1 MKEKWVVSAKG
12 ADFKT
17 IGEHFGIDPVIAR
30 IMRNRGLTD
39 LEEMEHYLHGDEKD
53 LIDPHLLKDVDL
65 AAEII
70 LKKAKEQKKIRI
82 IGDYDIDGIQSTYI
96 LYCAL
101 QRIGTEADFV
111 IPHRIRDGYG
121 MNENLCH

>member
-17 IGEHFGIDPVIAR
+17 IGEHFRIDPVIAR

-70 LKKAKEQKKIRI
+70 LKKAKVQCRSFRKKLRRKKRSESSEIM
-82 IGDYDIDGIQSTYI
+82 T
-96 LYCAL
+96 
-101 QRIGTEADFV
+101 
-111 IPHRIRDGYG
+111 
-121 MNENLCH
+121 